1 MGFDAS
7 FDESNEASSPHQPQD
22 SEKLPKTSLGRAEVH
37 WATDFHV
44 VGVDIAQN
52 CIRCW
57 RERLVLAFERVAS
70 DILGVWVSG
79 LCGKVPIAYMYIHG
93 THTHTHTAAALG
105 NVKNFQAAFANY
117 GENWAKNVLKSGKLS
132 WPFAERQLCKIRYP
146 LKTGSVNVKMCD
158 THTYNAGN
166 SIN

>member
-1 MGFDAS
+1 MGFGAS

-70 DILGVWVSG
+70 FIGCVSEWTVWKS
-79 LCGKVPIAYMYIHG
+79 AYRVYVYSRDPY
-93 THTHTHTAAALG
+93 THTHRQQQHLEMWKIFKLRLPIT
-105 NVKNFQAAFANY
+105 
-117 GENWAKNVLKSGKLS
+117 GKI
-132 WPFAERQLCKIRYP
+132 EQ
-146 LKTGSVNVKMCD
+146 KTS
-158 THTYNAGN
+158 
-166 SIN
+166 